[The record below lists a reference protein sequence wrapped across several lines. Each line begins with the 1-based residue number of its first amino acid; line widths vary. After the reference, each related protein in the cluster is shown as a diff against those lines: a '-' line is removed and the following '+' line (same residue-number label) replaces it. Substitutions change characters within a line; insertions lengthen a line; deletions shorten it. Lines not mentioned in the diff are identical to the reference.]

1 MKSFSRILLVLL
13 VWTSISLQ
21 AAGIAG
27 KRPNIIFIITDDQ
40 GYGDVSAH
48 GNPILKTPNLD
59 RLHNEGVRFTDFHV
73 SPTCAPTRAALLTG
87 RHEFKNG
94 VTHTILERERLAL
107 DAVTLPQVLKT
118 AGYTAGIFG
127 KWHLGD
133 EDAYQPEK
141 RGFDEVFIHGA
152 GGIGQHYPGS
162 CGDAPG
168 NMYMAPLIKH
178 NGAFEKTEG
187 YCTDVFF
194 AEAIKWMGKVKGT
207 QPFYTHIATNVP
219 HAPLQVRAEDLDRY
233 KDKVAD
239 LEAAKF
245 FGMLANVDDN
255 IGRLLAK
262 LSEWGIEK
270 ETLVVFMND
279 NGGTAG
285 CKVFNAGMRGTKGT
299 PFLGG
304 TRSSSFW
311 RWPGTLTPADAR
323 QLAAH
328 IDFMPTLSEVAGAK
342 MDAKVLAQ
350 VEGRSL
356 VPLLEKPDA
365 AWPDRALFTHVGRW
379 EKDVSPESGKYVNC
393 SVRTKDFHL
402 VNTSKKNE
410 QAWMLFDL
418 RSDYAEGQDVAAQN
432 TAIVEQMK
440 ASYEAWWSS
449 VVPMM
454 VNETAPLAAENP
466 FWTLYRKQF
475 GALPAPGSAADQK
488 RRAKDDK

>member
-1 MKSFSRILLVLL
+1 MKRILSFFFLFTAGL
-13 VWTSISLQ
+13 SLQ
-21 AAGIAG
+21 AVGIAG
-27 KRPNIIFIITDDQ
+27 KQPNIIFIITDDQ
-40 GYGDVSAH
+40 GYGDVSAN
-48 GNPILKTPNLD
+48 GNPVLRTPNMD

-94 VTHTILERERLAL
+94 VTHTILERERMAL
-107 DAVTLPQVLKT
+107 DATTLPQLLKT

-133 EDAYQPEK
+133 EDAYQPEN

-168 NMYMAPLIKH
+168 NMYASPLIKH
-178 NGAFEKTEG
+178 NGKFEKTEG

-194 AEAIKWMGKVKGT
+194 SEATRWIEQVKGT
-207 QPFYTHIATNVP
+207 KPFYVHIATNVP
-219 HAPLQVRAEDLDRY
+219 HAPLQVRDEDLARY
-233 KDKVAD
+233 KDKVED
-239 LEAAKF
+239 LNTAKF

-270 ETLVVFMND
+270 NTLVIFMND
-279 NGGTAG
+279 NGGTVG

-304 TRSSSFW
+304 TRASSFW
-311 RWPGTLTPADAR
+311 RWPGMLKPADAK
-323 QLAAH
+323 QLTSH
-328 IDFMPTLSEVAGAK
+328 IDFLPTLAEIAGVPS
-342 MDAKVLAQ
+342 DAKIAAQ
-350 VEGRSL
+350 IEGRSL
-356 VPLLEKPDA
+356 VPLLENPA
-365 AWPDRALFTHVGRW
+365 SEWPARSLFTHVGRW
-379 EKDVSPESGKYVNC
+379 EKDSSPETGKYINC

-402 VNTSKKNE
+402 VNTSRKNKPE
-410 QAWMLFDL
+410 WMLFDL
-418 RSDYAEGQDVAAQN
+418 RSDFGETNDVAALN
-432 TAIVEQMK
+432 GAVFEEMK
-440 ASYEAWWSS
+440 DAYEKWWRA

-454 VNETAPLAAENP
+454 VNETTPLAAENP

-475 GALPAPGSAADQK
+475 GALPPPESEASQK
-488 RRAKDDK
+488 RRARDDK